1 MRHNVRRRAL
11 ADIGTLVLGR
21 EFKGIF
27 FDLDGTLVDIHGPLY
42 IAARNALDDL
52 GHKPLTREG
61 YHQALARD
69 DVWLGVPEHQR
80 PDYLKLAFA
89 YFITELDRTERL
101 EVLPHVQETLAELK
115 RRGYVTAIVTS
126 RPGDSR
132 RLVEKL
138 AMVGLAAYF
147 DQVVTQSTSSIRAL
161 DKTESLKHA
170 AARASILPQAC
181 MYVGDEPRDIMAAT
195 NAGYGAAI
203 AVATGPASYRHLETH
218 PQHRPDYVMRSMA
231 ELVGLLDRLRDERP

>member
-1 MRHNVRRRAL
+1 
-11 ADIGTLVLGR
+11 
-21 EFKGIF
+21 
-27 FDLDGTLVDIHGPLY
+27 
-42 IAARNALDDL
+42 
-52 GHKPLTREG
+52 
-61 YHQALARD
+61 
-69 DVWLGVPEHQR
+69 
-80 PDYLKLAFA
+80 
-89 YFITELDRTERL
+89 
-101 EVLPHVQETLAELK
+101 
-115 RRGYVTAIVTS
+115 
-126 RPGDSR
+126 
-132 RLVEKL
+132 
-138 AMVGLAAYF
+138 MVGLAAYF

-203 AVATGPASYRHLETH
+203 AVATGPASFRHLETH